1 MTTATILRELIALT
15 RTATSPR
22 DRLAIHL
29 AKLRAIEAS
38 RTVWP
43 REVAS

>member
-1 MTTATILRELIALT
+1 MSTATILRELIALT
-15 RTATSPR
+15 RSASTPR
-22 DRLAIHL
+22 DLLALHF